1 MVVKIRFFAWLREKI
16 GMNSIEMSYSG
27 SLQGLLNELK
37 KYLEGKANVIFDG
50 NNLKG
55 DVLISVNNKLIPI
68 RKIKDFNVKDGD
80 VIDIF
85 PMGIGG

>member
-37 KYLEGKANVIFDG
+37 RYLKKKADVIFEDSS
-50 NNLKG
+50 LKG

-68 RKIKDFNVKDGD
+68 KKLKDFNVKDGD